1 MCPFPQEHTSLHFTM
16 HFFSIYKLY
25 LFLFLFSAFNSNAQD
40 STSIIS
46 VKIIDFD
53 TKKPIDHAI
62 ITDFKTNL
70 SFQTNEHGYFEK
82 TTTEKVIILI
92 ISKLGYESQTV
103 KINQF
108 TKFPLSISMKVR
120 TLDLS
125 EVYIIAEKPVKRL
138 VDNSFYILDYL
149 FMEDNIL
156 LLGEMNDKQMAKLID
171 LNGKEICRLSLK
183 EEHYESVF
191 KDCFNNIHLVGKFH
205 TNQIY
210 FANSSLHVLDN
221 IRRGLFDSLLVP
233 CILNNNDH
241 LYFETF
247 LNKKQ
252 TKTFFV
258 INKITKE
265 KSGLGIF
272 SDEFKMNM
280 MKNEGVLLAAK
291 YGTIDE
297 KNTMGGVSADDL
309 RASRRKEDDINFAA
323 RIIYTDAYIPILLN
337 NDTITVFN
345 HPNSLI
351 HQYSINNTELNLHI
365 MEYNHYK
372 NWKPLVISDE
382 IKHKFYTTYL
392 HDGIISLGEINLKN
406 GKINKRFKLTHTF
419 PKNIKVRNGI
429 VYYLYRLRDSEDKM
443 AIYSHQ
449 IQ

>member
-1 MCPFPQEHTSLHFTM
+1 MTFIF
-16 HFFSIYKLY
+16 INR
-25 LFLFLFSAFNSNAQD
+25 LFLFLFLFTALISNAQND
-40 STSIIS
+40 STTIIS
-46 VKIIDFD
+46 GKIIDFD
-53 TKKPIDHAI
+53 TKKPIDHVI

-70 SFQTNEHGYFEK
+70 SFQSNENGYFEK
-82 TTTEKVIILI
+82 TTADKVVILI

-108 TKFPLSISMKVR
+108 TKFPLNIAMKVR

-125 EVYIIAEKPVKRL
+125 EVAIVAEKPVKRL
-138 VDNSFYILDYL
+138 VDNSFYILDYQ
-149 FMEDNIL
+149 FMDNNIL
-156 LLGEMNDKQMAKLID
+156 LLGEMNEKQMAKLID

-183 EEHYESVF
+183 EEHYESIF

-210 FANSSLHVLDN
+210 FANSSLNLLDD
-221 IRRGLFDSLLVP
+221 IKRRLFDSLLVP
-233 CILNNNDH
+233 CILNNNDN
-241 LYFETF
+241 LYFETL
-247 LNKKQ
+247 LNKRQ

-258 INKITKE
+258 INKTTKE

-272 SDEFKMNM
+272 SDEFKINM
-280 MKNEGVLLAAK
+280 LKNEGAFLTAK
-291 YGTIDE
+291 YGNTDE

-351 HQYSINNTELNLHI
+351 HQYSINNTEVELQV

-382 IKHKFYTTYL
+382 VKHKFYTTFL

-419 PKNIKVRNGI
+419 PKNIKVKNGI
-429 VYYLYRLRDSEDKM
+429 VYYLYRLRDSDDKM
-443 AIYSHQ
+443 SIYSHT
-449 IQ
+449 IE